1 MDGLSFLEFATQ
13 YLVPSGAL
21 LNPLLD
27 FQLKLTHLCFFF
39 PAVFW
44 GDIALDEEDLK
55 LFHIDKPSV
64 EEMGH
69 RTGKY
74 CIYYFPCPGG
84 RGPGRQQGQM

>member
-1 MDGLSFLEFATQ
+1 M
-13 YLVPSGAL
+13 PSGAL

-27 FQLKLTHLCFFF
+27 LQLKLTHLCFFF

-55 LFHIDKPSV
+55 LFHVDKVQDWIKQSV

-69 RTGKY
+69 QTGKY

-84 RGPGRQQGQM
+84 RGPGLQQG